1 MQLPMLLQ
9 TLIPKIDHARAVQQ
23 LRKAGHLALIL
34 PYLKQVRAGVYCS
47 RVFGGSWYMYERL
60 R

>member
-34 PYLKQVRAGVYCS
+34 PYLKQVLGAWVLLGRS
-47 RVFGGSWYMYERL
+47 EST
-60 R
+60 